1 MKHLSVG
8 RRLSET
14 ENSPSVIALT
24 RQAIDPIRTKDS
36 SENKSSFGA
45 YEVLR
50 SGDDI
55 KITIIASGS
64 ETSLAIEICHKL
76 ATENIYSKVISMPCQ
91 ELFDQQ
97 SEDYKNDIL
106 NETEI
111 VISIEAAETC
121 YWKKYTGTKGLNF
134 GINDFGKSAP
144 YKNIYNHFGLNV
156 ENIIKKIKEKIMKIK
171 VGINGMG
178 RIGRMIV
185 RSIIE
190 NNNNNIEIKHI
201 NNRTNSETCSTL
213 LKYDSIHGK
222 FNAEIG
228 FDDKHLIIN
237 KNKITFSR
245 ETDLNDINWKKY
257 NVDYVFECTGK
268 FNSKDKL
275 EPHLN
280 NGAKKVI
287 VSLPCKNADKTIVF
301 GVNESKLRKD
311 DKIISA
317 ASCTTNCLA
326 PVAHVLNEAFEIEK
340 GFMTTIHAFT
350 SDQRILD
357 NSHKDLRRARSA
369 SQSIVP
375 TSTGA
380 SKAIGEI
387 IPSLKGKLEG
397 IAMRVP
403 TPNVSLVELVFCAKK
418 DLSIEKI
425 NSAFQNFSK
434 KNKVLQISK
443 EKLVS
448 IDFNHNPAS
457 SIIDESLTNVVGK
470 NMGKISAWYDNEWG
484 FSNRMCDIAEYLHK
498 IS

>member
-1 MKHLSVG
+1 
-8 RRLSET
+8 
-14 ENSPSVIALT
+14 
-24 RQAIDPIRTKDS
+24 
-36 SENKSSFGA
+36 
-45 YEVLR
+45 
-50 SGDDI
+50 
-55 KITIIASGS
+55 
-64 ETSLAIEICHKL
+64 
-76 ATENIYSKVISMPCQ
+76 
-91 ELFDQQ
+91 
-97 SEDYKNDIL
+97 
-106 NETEI
+106 
-111 VISIEAAETC
+111 
-121 YWKKYTGTKGLNF
+121 
-134 GINDFGKSAP
+134 
-144 YKNIYNHFGLNV
+144 
-156 ENIIKKIKEKIMKIK
+156 MKIK
-171 VGINGMG
+171 IGINGMG

-185 RSIIE
+185 RAIIE
-190 NNNNNIEIKHI
+190 NNNKNIEIKHI

-222 FNAEIG
+222 FKAKLS
-228 FDDKHLIIN
+228 FDKKHLIIN
-237 KNKITFSR
+237 KNKISFSQ
-245 ETDLNDINWKKY
+245 ETDLNKINWKKF

-275 EPHLN
+275 QAHLN

-287 VSLPCKNADKTIVF
+287 VSAPCKNADKTIVF
-301 GVNESKLRKD
+301 GVNETKLKKE

-326 PVAHVLNEAFEIEK
+326 PVVHVLNEYFDIEK
-340 GFMTTIHAFT
+340 GFMTTIHSFT

-357 NSHKDLRRARSA
+357 NSHKDPRRARSA

-387 IPSLKGKLEG
+387 IPSLKGKLQG

-403 TPNVSLVELVFCAKK
+403 TPNVSLVELVFCTKK

-434 KNKVLQISK
+434 KQKSK
-443 EKLVS
+443 ILEITDEKLVS

-457 SIIDESLTNVVGK
+457 SIVDTTLTNVVGK